1 MRILAA
7 LMTAVFVY
15 FAVAHL
21 TGNGPDFATRER
33 SKPQISSRQLWLIQA
48 GSDLTPQQFWSGS
61 ILSGVAG
68 LIVLVGVAGTWWV
81 ALIPSV
87 AVALLPFS
95 HFSRQRVQ
103 RLADVQRAW
112 PDGLREVLAHVN
124 SGATLAAAIEA
135 LAVRGPDALQDA
147 FGRFPA
153 QAKMF
158 GVVPALEIV
167 KEELSDPSSD
177 KVIEVLVLAHQFGGD
192 GLKVVLRDLIDTM
205 TADHLTAEQIR
216 TAGFEQ
222 RLEGVVVALA
232 PWVLLL
238 YLATVPAAYREF
250 YRTSAGRFVVIVAG
264 IWAAIGWVMM
274 RVIARP
280 AQETRVFGGGST
292 VGNDSGVV
300 SGICQPWSSW
310 HWRPLSFSPFQSL
323 G

>member
-1 MRILAA
+1 MSLLAA
-7 LMTAVFVY
+7 SATAIFVY
-15 FAVAHL
+15 LAVAYL
-21 TGNGPDFATRER
+21 TGNGPDFSARER

-48 GSDLTPQQFWSGS
+48 GSDLTPRQFWAGS
-61 ILSGVAG
+61 VLSGAVG
-68 LIVLVGVAGTWWV
+68 LVVLIGIAGTWWV

-87 AVALLPFS
+87 AIAFLPFS

-103 RLADVQRAW
+103 RLAEVQKAW

-135 LAVRGPDALQDA
+135 LATRGPDALQDA
-147 FGRFPA
+147 FGRFPT

-205 TADHLTAEQIR
+205 TADQLTAEQIR

-222 RLEGVVVALA
+222 KLEGVVVALA
-232 PWVLLL
+232 PWALLL
-238 YLATVPAAYREF
+238 YLATVPDAYREF
-250 YRTSAGRFVVIVAG
+250 YRTSAGRFVVIVAA
-264 IWAAIGWVMM
+264 IWAGIGWLLM
-274 RVIARP
+274 RIISRP
-280 AQETRVFGGGST
+280 PQETRVFGGGSS
-292 VGNDSGVV
+292 VGSNRGVA
-300 SGICQPWSSW
+300 S
-310 HWRPLSFSPFQSL
+310 
-323 G
+323 